1 MNDLIEENYNDYTEK
16 EKNKISLFLKI
27 VIFIAILLYLHS
39 ILFGEY
45 SISVLLD
52 AKSKKERLEK
62 EYDTLQN
69 QNQKLQKKHFEMIQ
83 LTPQEDAF

>member
-1 MNDLIEENYNDYTEK
+1 VNDLVEENYNDYTEK
-16 EKNKISLFLKI
+16 ERKKISLFLKI
-27 VIFIAILLYLHS
+27 AIFIAILLYLYS

-62 EYDTLQN
+62 EYDALQN

>member
-1 MNDLIEENYNDYTEK
+1 VNDLVEENYNDYTEK
-16 EKNKISLFLKI
+16 ERKKISLFLKI
-27 VIFIAILLYLHS
+27 AIFIAILLYLYS